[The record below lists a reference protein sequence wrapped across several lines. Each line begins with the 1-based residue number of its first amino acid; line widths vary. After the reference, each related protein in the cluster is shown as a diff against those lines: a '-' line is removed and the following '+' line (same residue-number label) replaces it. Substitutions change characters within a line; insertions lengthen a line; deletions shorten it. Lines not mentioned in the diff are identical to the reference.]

1 MKRTLI
7 IAAVLAM
14 LASLTGCDKKEI
26 QYYRVEDG
34 KIMLGDVPQYF
45 IGANMW
51 YAVKLGG
58 GDEAQK
64 TRLRNEL
71 DSLHAIG
78 VNNLRIL
85 AAEPEWEGLDYT
97 LDELQKRGMSA
108 VLFMNNAWN
117 WSKGYADYVQEAEE
131 KFGAGEEQA
140 DPEYKVKGAP
150 GQGVQQAPF
159 RHWRPQS
166 AFITNQHAQELYW
179 DFVKEIVSRF
189 KDHPAIFSWQLCNE
203 PRCFSKDPDVQE
215 QFVKMISNT
224 ATLIKSIDSNHMVST
239 GSEGEMGCENNFF
252 LCMRINQI
260 PEIDYVNIHI
270 WPYNWGWIRSDSV
283 AENYENAEKELDKY
297 LDRHLR
303 ISSVTNKP
311 LIVEEFGYPRDGF
324 VFKKGTPT
332 TYRDR
337 LYAHMFDRII
347 ESAKNSG
354 YLAGCNFWAWSGLAE
369 QAEDRFMWQ
378 EGDDYAGDPA
388 MEQQGL
394 NSVYLADKSTIKVIK
409 DATDKL
415 AAVSFVNVPVEHDWL
430 WLGDTPY
437 ELHAEVTNA
446 TLKKDEIS
454 IKVLNDIG
462 LNTEQPVT
470 ALEGSTVVKFKK
482 GKGIASFDISSLAPG
497 FYQVS
502 VGGCK
507 PFNIGVRPEEIS
519 SPQDKQPDFDEF
531 WESTLTE
538 LAAVEPEYTLT
549 LMPENSNEQRNV
561 YRVEFKSL
569 GGEKMG
575 GYYCEPVKDGK
586 YPSKIEYMGYGAEP
600 YIFDPS
606 SEPETIQ
613 FLVSVSGQGIF
624 LGTTP
629 RNWDQQGIE
638 SKETYYYRGAYAD
651 VVRAIDFIASREKC
665 DPERIYAQGES
676 QGGAFTWIAAS
687 LDPRIA
693 AAAPAVP
700 FLGDFPHY
708 AQIVNWPMG
717 EILDAA
723 RNQGISEEDLYKT
736 LSYFDV
742 KNFTDKIKCPLYM
755 SFGLQDPTCPPHTEF
770 AAYNQVRSEKAYFCV
785 PLCGHA
791 MWQQESW
798 TKERMDWFDA
808 IMKSE

>member
-1 MKRTLI
+1 MRRTLTF
-7 IAAVLAM
+7 AVLLAM
-14 LASLTGCDKKEI
+14 LAAVCGCGPKEV
-26 QYYRVEDG
+26 QYYRVDNG

-45 IGANMW
+45 IGTNMW

-58 GDEAQK
+58 GDETQK
-64 TRLRNEL
+64 TRLRSEL

-117 WSKGYADYVQEAEE
+117 WSKGYADYVREAEE
-131 KFGAGEEQA
+131 KFGSEQEA
-140 DPEYKVKGAP
+140 EDPAYDVKGAP
-150 GQGVQQAPF
+150 GQGVQQAP
-159 RHWRPQS
+159 RRRWRPQS
-166 AFITNQHAQELYW
+166 AFITNKHAQELYW
-179 DFVKEIVSRF
+179 DFVKEIVSRY

-203 PRCFSKDPDVQE
+203 PRCFSKDPTVQD
-215 QFVKMISNT
+215 QFVEMISNT
-224 ATLIKSIDSNHMVST
+224 AKLIKGIDSNHMVST
-239 GSEGEMGCENNFF
+239 GSEGEMGCENNMR
-252 LCMRINQI
+252 LCIRINQI

-270 WPYNWGWIRSDSV
+270 WPFNWGWIKADSV
-283 AENYENAEKELDKY
+283 AENYENAERELDRY
-297 LDRHLR
+297 LDAHLR
-303 ISSVTNKP
+303 ISAMTGKP

-337 LYAHMFDRII
+337 LYAHMFGRII
-347 ESAKNSG
+347 GSARSSG
-354 YLAGCNFWAWSGLAE
+354 FLAGCNFWAWSGLAE
-369 QAEDRFMWQ
+369 QAGDRYMWQ

-394 NSVYLADKSTIKVIK
+394 NSVYLADRSTIKVIK
-409 DATDKL
+409 DATEELRK
-415 AAVSFVNVPVEHDWL
+415 VSFVEVPVEHEWL

-437 ELHAEVTNA
+437 VLNAEVSNT
-446 TLKKDEIS
+446 TLKKDEIG
-454 IKVLNDIG
+454 IKVLKDIG
-462 LNTEQPVT
+462 LVTEPVT
-470 ALEGSTVVKFKK
+470 ALEATAPVKFRNGK
-482 GKGIASFDISSLAPG
+482 GKVSFDISSLEPG

-502 VGGCK
+502 VGGGK
-507 PFNIGVRPEEIS
+507 PFNIGIRPEEIS

-531 WESTLTE
+531 WDRTLKE
-538 LAAVEPEYTLT
+538 LAEVAPEYEMT

-561 YRVEFKSL
+561 YKVQFKSL
-569 GGEKMG
+569 GGALMG
-575 GYYCEPVKDGK
+575 GYYCEPVKEGK

-613 FLVSVSGQGIF
+613 FLVSVRGQGIF

-629 RNWDQQGIE
+629 RDWDRQGLAD
-638 SKETYYYRGAYAD
+638 KETYYYRGAYAD

-665 DPERIYAQGES
+665 DPDRIYAQGES

-687 LDPRIA
+687 LDNRIA

-708 AQIVNWPMG
+708 AQIVGWPMG
-717 EILDAA
+717 EILEAA
-723 RNQGISEEDLYKT
+723 RNQDIPEEELYKT

-742 KNFTDKIKCPLYM
+742 KNFTDRIKCPLYM
-755 SFGLQDPTCPPHTEF
+755 SFGLQDSTCPPHTEF

-798 TKERMDWFDA
+798 TKERMEWFDA
-808 IMKSE
+808 MIKSE